1 MKWADEERM
10 AGRGLDRPPGLSNFE
25 LKLNQPAELAPVSN
39 VPAVVDGWRKVRVTF
54 DSGAAE
60 SVTPSSAFPG
70 FEVKESRGSKMGQN
84 YQAAGGKEIPN
95 EGQVAIQGQTDEYQ
109 DRNVVFQV
117 CPVTKPLFAAAQA
130 AKAGFQT
137 VLDEEGSYMLHKKT
151 GQKTKLEVVNGV
163 YVFDLWVRQDQGFAG
178 QGK

>member
-1 MKWADEERM
+1 M
-10 AGRGLDRPPGLSNFE
+10 
-25 LKLNQPAELAPVSN
+25 ELAKS
-39 VPAVVDGWRKVRVTF
+39 VVVNWWRKVRVTF

-60 SVTPSSAFPG
+60 SVTQSAAFPG
-70 FEVKESRGSKMGQN
+70 FEVKESRGSKLEQS

-95 EGQVAIQGQTDEYQ
+95 EGQIAIQAQTDEFQ

-137 VLDEEGSYMLHKKT
+137 VLDENGSYMLHKKS

-163 YVFDLWVRQDQGFAG
+163 YVFDLWVRQEPGFAR
-178 QGK
+178 QGNQ

>member
-1 MKWADEERM
+1 M
-10 AGRGLDRPPGLSNFE
+10 GGLERPPGLSNFE
-25 LKLNQPAELAPVSN
+25 ISVPQPTELAPVSN

-60 SVTPSSAFPG
+60 SVTPASAFPG
-70 FEVKESRGSKMGQN
+70 FEVKESRGSKMGQS

-95 EGQVAIQGQTDEYQ
+95 QGQIQVEGQTEEYQ
-109 DRNVVFQV
+109 NRNVVFQI

-130 AKAGFQT
+130 AKAGFKN
-137 VLDEEGSYMLHKKT
+137 VLDDEGSHMLHKKT

-163 YVFDLWVRQDQGFAG
+163 YVFDLWVKDKEGFARPG
-178 QGK
+178 NP